1 MTYSLKV
8 PNDEA
13 VVYKKKCTEL
23 EQKIDEGVRKIW
35 NLEQTIL
42 KQEKEISDLKITGTS
57 QTQKDREVEYWK
69 NRVTQNELEYQAKI
83 QNIKLSAEGSLRQ
96 QIVSFSQTLAYSLGN
111 GN

>member
-1 MTYSLKV
+1 LTNPLKV
-8 PNDEA
+8 QNDDA
-13 VVYKKKCTEL
+13 LVYKKKCTEL

-35 NLEQTIL
+35 NLEQTIT
-42 KQEKEISDLKITGTS
+42 KQEKEISDLKITGTD

-96 QIVSFSQTLAYSLGN
+96 QIV
-111 GN
+111 